1 MSNQPFSTLNSD
13 SYISL
18 KKSIH
23 RNGFYLASTFLTL
36 LMIRRLIAITSVA
49 LTGLTPLAWGQSQL
63 EETREVFQ
71 ELVASRQEIATGQ
84 SLWRIQRQSLRDTIE
99 LLGLEIEL
107 LDKRIA
113 DTEAAST
120 QAEKDR
126 IRLNGEIEELK
137 EASAVVATVI
147 RDFEVR
153 MVKLVNALPAEIKS
167 NLERLTNRIP
177 DRNTPE
183 NRIRASLGE
192 RLQNIVGLLD
202 QMEVFNNGIH
212 VLNEV
217 RNIGGQNVSL
227 KVLYIGL
234 AGAYYVNTDLGVA
247 GYGAVNSESGWT
259 GHDDPLLVESV
270 DRAIQVYESKI
281 PAEFVLL
288 PAPE

>member
-1 MSNQPFSTLNSD
+1 MT
-13 SYISL
+13 
-18 KKSIH
+18 
-23 RNGFYLASTFLTL
+23 
-36 LMIRRLIAITSVA
+36 RRLIAITSVA
-49 LTGLTPLAWGQSQL
+49 LAAFTPVIWGQSQL

-71 ELVASRQEIATGQ
+71 KLVDARQDIANQQ
-84 SLWRIQRQSLRDTIE
+84 SLWRVQKQSLMDTIK
-99 LLGLEIEL
+99 LLQLEIDL

-113 DTEAAST
+113 ETESAST

-126 IRLNGEIEELK
+126 IQLNAKIEELK

-153 MVKLVNALPAEIKS
+153 MLKLVNALPSEIKG

-177 DRNTPE
+177 DRNTPA

-217 RNIGGQNVSL
+217 RNIGGQNISL

-234 AGAYYVNTDLGVA
+234 SGAYYVNTDQGVA
-247 GYGAVNSESGWT
+247 GYGKVNAESGWT
-259 GHDDPLLVESV
+259 WTDDVTLVESV

-281 PAEFVLL
+281 PAEFVQL
-288 PAPE
+288 PVH

>member
-1 MSNQPFSTLNSD
+1 MT
-13 SYISL
+13 
-18 KKSIH
+18 
-23 RNGFYLASTFLTL
+23 
-36 LMIRRLIAITSVA
+36 RRIIAITSVSLA
-49 LTGLTPLAWGQSQL
+49 GLTALSWGQSQL
-63 EETREVFQ
+63 EETRSVFQ
-71 ELVASRQEIATGQ
+71 ELVESRQQVANQ
-84 SLWRIQRQSLRDTIE
+84 RSLWRVQKQSLADTIA
-99 LLGLEIEL
+99 LLELEIEL
-107 LDKRIA
+107 LDKRIT
-113 DTEAAST
+113 DTEALST

-153 MVKLVNALPAEIKS
+153 MLKLVNALPVNIKS

-183 NRIRASLGE
+183 TRIRAGLGE

-202 QMEVFNNGIH
+202 QMEVFNNDIH

-217 RNIGGQNVSL
+217 RSIEGKTVSL

-234 AGAYYVNTDLGVA
+234 AGAYYVNTDQGIA
-247 GYGAVNSESGWT
+247 GYGTVNTESGWSWY
-259 GHDDPLLVESV
+259 DDSSLLGSV

-288 PAPE
+288 PAPR